1 MSGNESASAGPTL
14 LILCKL
20 CVLKIIVLQLDLKI
34 YLQIDNF
41 LLNKINDEEK
51 KPKQ

>member
-1 MSGNESASAGPTL
+1 MRVPAKACWACTTV
-14 LILCKL
+14 C

-41 LLNKINDEEK
+41 LLKKINDEEK

>member
-1 MSGNESASAGPTL
+1 MRVPAGPAL
-14 LILCKL
+14 YCVY

-41 LLNKINDEEK
+41 LLKKINDEEK